1 MHLLRQVTGAAMA
14 APSCRHKTPSHD
26 PSKESLKASL
36 HPCSYSSP
44 RSCCFLSTRRVSSLF
59 SLLPRSSLHILL
71 LVFLLTLSLLS
82 HSLAVSSGKS
92 DRSVSSIAPR
102 SSGVLQ
108 VRERLGG
115 AGHSSRNAARPRRA
129 KKNKKGKRTGAR
141 KAKHPQ
147 GKGNNKKGSGSV
159 RSGRGKRDAGTHG
172 DPFKRGTNHSMRS
185 SASMLT
191 SLQRII
197 NAPRAGGCNM
207 ATGEGC
213 SAGDHHYIDPLS
225 NGLPNGGPLMA
236 QVQAATAPRRREV
249 DDIIQNAYAAKSTGE
264 LRYQLILSLR
274 SIRMVRR
281 SMYIASPLCRRTL
294 KFAIL
299 QYKKVDRFLRK
310 GDVAHARKQ
319 TVLLGKAV
327 VDCQRDVG
335 SVIAKRSSNGAPKAH
350 GYEVETATTQ
360 GTSLTGGKSSDVGG
374 FVESLSVLDQVAFT
388 TAATA
393 AKILAESGDE
403 YSDSFQELENAVIRL
418 SAVGQTL
425 KRVSGARGMSRGIVG
440 PEGNQGLQEVLQK
453 PPTRATSI
461 VDFVVD
467 YGEELVTTLPKDVT
481 TLTFNGTLGARI
493 HSALAF
499 PSGVFSARLQC
510 PQGQASGLDTTFYL
524 STVEGGPATDAI
536 VMSVFGNARTRVR
549 CMVIVD
555 GVPGSTQ
562 EVEVGDDCA
571 VGFHN
576 ITIMWSKQLIIW
588 MYDNQVLRVLSRDM
602 LSPFPLSTTMFLYAS
617 LYDTSPYPYAW
628 QAGYLR
634 SSALSLSAT
643 YAAPTALAPT
653 PSLNFNLPLDPL
665 LGAPLETRPK
675 GRVMG
680 RGAMWPVAIDYCSTH
695 VETQRG
701 YQSIRF
707 DGTGCGGRF
716 HSTLRYFSGTFSALY
731 QCPRGNASG
740 LVSSFYLS
748 SEEGSRFQDEIDFEW
763 LGKNHRAVQTNF
775 YVNGGGGREVLV
787 PLPFDCSDAYH
798 NYTLSWTREKI
809 RWYVDGALVREAL
822 SSQSDAYPVKP
833 MYVYGS
839 MWNASWVV
847 NGGWSGAYSGVDVP
861 YFAKYKD
868 IRIGT
873 A

>member
-481 TLTFNGTLGARI
+481 TLTFNGTLGKS
-493 HSALAF
+493 H
-499 PSGVFSARLQC
+499 P
-510 PQGQASGLDTTFYL
+510 P
-524 STVEGGPATDAI
+524 E
-536 VMSVFGNARTRVR
+536 
-549 CMVIVD
+549 
-555 GVPGSTQ
+555 
-562 EVEVGDDCA
+562 
-571 VGFHN
+571 
-576 ITIMWSKQLIIW
+576 
-588 MYDNQVLRVLSRDM
+588 
-602 LSPFPLSTTMFLYAS
+602 PLSL
-617 LYDTSPYPYAW
+617 
-628 QAGYLR
+628 
-634 SSALSLSAT
+634 AT
-643 YAAPTALAPT
+643 R
-653 PSLNFNLPLDPL
+653 D
-665 LGAPLETRPK
+665 
-675 GRVMG
+675 
-680 RGAMWPVAIDYCSTH
+680 
-695 VETQRG
+695 
-701 YQSIRF
+701 
-707 DGTGCGGRF
+707 
-716 HSTLRYFSGTFSALY
+716 
-731 QCPRGNASG
+731 
-740 LVSSFYLS
+740 
-748 SEEGSRFQDEIDFEW
+748 
-763 LGKNHRAVQTNF
+763 
-775 YVNGGGGREVLV
+775 
-787 PLPFDCSDAYH
+787 
-798 NYTLSWTREKI
+798 
-809 RWYVDGALVREAL
+809 
-822 SSQSDAYPVKP
+822 
-833 MYVYGS
+833 
-839 MWNASWVV
+839 
-847 NGGWSGAYSGVDVP
+847 
-861 YFAKYKD
+861 
-868 IRIGT
+868 
-873 A
+873 

>member
-1 MHLLRQVTGAAMA
+1 
-14 APSCRHKTPSHD
+14 
-26 PSKESLKASL
+26 
-36 HPCSYSSP
+36 
-44 RSCCFLSTRRVSSLF
+44 
-59 SLLPRSSLHILL
+59 
-71 LVFLLTLSLLS
+71 
-82 HSLAVSSGKS
+82 
-92 DRSVSSIAPR
+92 
-102 SSGVLQ
+102 
-108 VRERLGG
+108 
-115 AGHSSRNAARPRRA
+115 
-129 KKNKKGKRTGAR
+129 
-141 KAKHPQ
+141 
-147 GKGNNKKGSGSV
+147 
-159 RSGRGKRDAGTHG
+159 
-172 DPFKRGTNHSMRS
+172 
-185 SASMLT
+185 
-191 SLQRII
+191 
-197 NAPRAGGCNM
+197 
-207 ATGEGC
+207 
-213 SAGDHHYIDPLS
+213 
-225 NGLPNGGPLMA
+225 
-236 QVQAATAPRRREV
+236 
-249 DDIIQNAYAAKSTGE
+249 
-264 LRYQLILSLR
+264 
-274 SIRMVRR
+274 
-281 SMYIASPLCRRTL
+281 
-294 KFAIL
+294 
-299 QYKKVDRFLRK
+299 
-310 GDVAHARKQ
+310 
-319 TVLLGKAV
+319 
-327 VDCQRDVG
+327 
-335 SVIAKRSSNGAPKAH
+335 
-350 GYEVETATTQ
+350 
-360 GTSLTGGKSSDVGG
+360 
-374 FVESLSVLDQVAFT
+374 
-388 TAATA
+388 
-393 AKILAESGDE
+393 
-403 YSDSFQELENAVIRL
+403 
-418 SAVGQTL
+418 
-425 KRVSGARGMSRGIVG
+425 
-440 PEGNQGLQEVLQK
+440 
-453 PPTRATSI
+453 
-461 VDFVVD
+461 
-467 YGEELVTTLPKDVT
+467 
-481 TLTFNGTLGARI
+481 
-493 HSALAF
+493 
-499 PSGVFSARLQC
+499 
-510 PQGQASGLDTTFYL
+510 
-524 STVEGGPATDAI
+524 
-536 VMSVFGNARTRVR
+536 MSVFGNARTRVR

-740 LVSSFYLS
+740 LVSSFYVSVLGLLPLFVSLSPSLFERLGNTYAEFKANPLLTLLYPHHPPHAPLPTCAAILGGGESVSGRDRLRVAGQEPPRRAIPSLLTQLKIHPLYPLLPTHPRRSPCAQLS

>member
-1 MHLLRQVTGAAMA
+1 MAHPSHCRVTRSRD
-14 APSCRHKTPSHD
+14 PSQQPCTPSF
-26 PSKESLKASL
+26 
-36 HPCSYSSP
+36 HPCSDSSSP
-44 RSCCFLSTRRVSSLF
+44 RSFPRRSPPHSSSRFPVLA
-59 SLLPRSSLHILL
+59 RSSLHLLL
-71 LVFLLTLSLLS
+71 LVSLLALSSLS
-82 HSLAVSSGKS
+82 HSLADSPPES
-92 DRSVSSIAPR
+92 DHSVSSVAPR
-102 SSGVLQ
+102 AFRVLEDATPSGSAGLPSP
-108 VRERLGG
+108 RATPPRPGKKSKRGRRSGG
-115 AGHSSRNAARPRRA
+115 N
-129 KKNKKGKRTGAR
+129 KGKERR
-141 KAKHPQ
+141 
-147 GKGNNKKGSGSV
+147 GKGND
-159 RSGRGKRDAGTHG
+159 KRDNGVTRSRREKRDSNSNSDG
-172 DPFKRGTNHSMRS
+172 DPFNRGTNHSMQS

-191 SLQRII
+191 SIQRVISV
-197 NAPRAGGCNM
+197 PSAGGCNM
-207 ATGEGC
+207 ANGQGC
-213 SAGDHHYIDPLS
+213 SAGDHHYIDPVS
-225 NGLPNGGPLMA
+225 NGFPNGGPLMT
-236 QVQAATAPRRREV
+236 QIQAATAPRRREV
-249 DDIIQNAYAAKSTGE
+249 DDIIQNAYAATSTGE
-264 LRYQLILSLR
+264 LRYQLTLSLR

-281 SMYIASPLCRRTL
+281 SMFFASPLCRRTL
-294 KFAIL
+294 KFAIS
-299 QYKKVDRFLRK
+299 QSKKVDRIIRK

-319 TVLLGKAV
+319 TVHLAKSV
-327 VDCQRDVG
+327 VECQRDVG
-335 SVIAKRSSNGAPKAH
+335 SVIAKRSSNGARKAY
-350 GYEVETATTQ
+350 GYEVDTTKTQ
-360 GTSLTGGKSSDVGG
+360 PDVAH
-374 FVESLSVLDQVAFT
+374 FANSLSALDQAAFA

-393 AKILAESGDE
+393 ATILGGDGE
-403 YSDSFQELENAVIRL
+403 AYSDSFQELENAVIRL

-440 PEGNQGLQEVLQK
+440 VDAHEGLQEVMRK

-467 YGEELVTTLPKDVT
+467 YGEELVTELPNDVT
-481 TLTFNGTLGARI
+481 TLKFNGTLGARI

-536 VMSVFGNARTRVR
+536 VMSIFGNARSRVR
-549 CMVIVD
+549 CLVIVD

-562 EVEVGDDCA
+562 EVDVGGDCSA
-571 VGFHN
+571 GFHN
-576 ITIMWSKQLIIW
+576 VTIMWSKQLIIW
-588 MYDNQVLRVLSRDM
+588 MYDGQVMRVQSRDM

-634 SSALSLSAT
+634 SASLPLSAT
-643 YAAPTALAPT
+643 YAAPTALAPA
-653 PSLNFNLPLDPL
+653 PSLNFGLPLDPL
-665 LGAPLETRPK
+665 LGAPLEGQAR
-675 GRVMG
+675 GRAMG
-680 RGAMWPVAIDYCSTH
+680 RGPMWPVAIDYCSTH

-716 HSTLRYFSGTFSALY
+716 HSSLRYFSGSFSALY

-740 LVSSFYLS
+740 LVSAFYLS

-775 YVNGGGGREVLV
+775 YVNGGGGRELLV
-787 PLPFDCSDAYH
+787 PLPFDCSDAFH
-798 NYTLSWTREKI
+798 NYTLTWTKAAI

-822 SSQSDAYPVKP
+822 SSQADAYPVKP

-839 MWNASWVV
+839 MWNASWVER
-847 NGGWSGAYSGVDVP
+847 GAWSGAYSGVDAP

-868 IRIGT
+868 VKIGL